1 MKVALNNFRA
11 FSATPDIEI
20 RPITLLV
27 GENSTG
33 KTSLLAALRFA
44 FELSRADANS
54 FFNVFPFDL
63 GPYEDIVHSNGPN
76 GTTKRFSISIEK
88 FVNPERDR
96 SMPLSAKTDIRPTLV
111 RGTFFFM
118 SNFGDTI
125 LSSVRIQ
132 SDHGQMDIHVV
143 DKQLKLSVS
152 TDDTSFSVRHDKGRL
167 FAESSQG
174 SISLRSIIY
183 FLYSIKFE
191 NEELEKSSE
200 RQRVLDHFL
209 GLYDAFVS
217 ENHEVVAAPPVRSV
231 PQKVYTS
238 ADQVRNDPT
247 SPTPQDLSKIKRSDK
262 KRWSEFNRYLNKFG
276 RQAGLFSRFD
286 IKKLTQQDSG
296 PFQVKVTVRNRA
308 SAIADVGYGVSQSLP
323 IFADIIQHRQSKT
336 ALLLQQ
342 PEVHLH
348 PRAQAELGSIF
359 AEHVSN
365 NSRSIVVAETHSD
378 FLIDRIRIAVR
389 ERVISAA
396 LVNIV
401 FLEPL
406 DDGVAVHQLGL
417 DGEGNI
423 TGAPPSYRAF
433 FIREQERVL
442 GF

>member
-1 MKVALNNFRA
+1 
-11 FSATPDIEI
+11 
-20 RPITLLV
+20 
-27 GENSTG
+27 
-33 KTSLLAALRFA
+33 
-44 FELSRADANS
+44 
-54 FFNVFPFDL
+54 
-63 GPYEDIVHSNGPN
+63 
-76 GTTKRFSISIEK
+76 
-88 FVNPERDR
+88 
-96 SMPLSAKTDIRPTLV
+96 MPLSAKTDIRPTLV